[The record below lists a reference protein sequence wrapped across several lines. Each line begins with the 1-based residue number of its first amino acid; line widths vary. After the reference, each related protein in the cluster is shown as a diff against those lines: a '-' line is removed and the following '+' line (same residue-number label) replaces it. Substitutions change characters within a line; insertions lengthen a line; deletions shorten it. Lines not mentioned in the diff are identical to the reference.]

1 MTRKVHALPED
12 ELARLAG
19 VSETTWKAH
28 KKDGAPVPLNKGG
41 INAWLTKYHVWRKAH
56 GKVPSSESTVGADL
70 ETVKHKRE
78 YAKLRVVLARIEVG
92 EKMRSLVPRKEVVDA
107 IGRASL
113 AVRLRLNAMVKKM
126 AARLGPLCGQG
137 GAASVEGELQAEVDA
152 ICEAFAQ
159 GVAHANDAQGDPA
172 VGAGPGDLG
181 QLASAESDY
190 GE

>member
-12 ELARLAG
+12 DLARLAG

-28 KKDGAPVPLNKGG
+28 KKDGAPVPLSKGG
-41 INAWLTKYHVWRKAH
+41 INAWLTQYHVWRKAH
-56 GKVPSSESTVGADL
+56 GKVPSNESVAGTDP

-92 EKMRSLVPRKEVVDA
+92 EKMRSLVPRKEVVAA

-137 GAASVEGELQAEVDA
+137 GAVSVEAELQAEVDA

-159 GVAHANDAQGDPA
+159 GVAHANDDQGESA
-172 VGAGPGDLG
+172 AGAGPGDPG
-181 QLASAESDY
+181 QLASAEPDD

>member
-28 KKDGAPVPLNKGG
+28 KKDGAPVPHTKGG

-56 GKVPSSESTVGADL
+56 GKVPSHEFAASADP
-70 ETVKHKRE
+70 ETVAHKRE
-78 YAKLRVVLARIEVG
+78 FAKLRVVLARIEVG
-92 EKMRSLVPRKEVVDA
+92 EKMHSLVPRKEVVAA

-137 GAASVEGELQAEVDA
+137 GAASVEVELQAEVDA

-159 GVAHANDAQGDPA
+159 GVAHANDVQGEP
-172 VGAGPGDLG
+172 VPGTGPGDPG
-181 QLASAESDY
+181 QLAAAEPDD